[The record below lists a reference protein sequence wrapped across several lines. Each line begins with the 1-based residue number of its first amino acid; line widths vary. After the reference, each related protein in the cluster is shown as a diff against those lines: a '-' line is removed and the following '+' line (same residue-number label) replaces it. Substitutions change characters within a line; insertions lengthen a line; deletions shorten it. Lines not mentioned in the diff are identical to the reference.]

1 MHLLLELCTSVAPF
15 CILNCKYD
23 YIIPYIKSFSDST
36 LNYSPARHILPCFS
50 VTFLSYSHTFYTS
63 EHLICFRHYTLL
75 FRHWNVSFFLSLR
88 SLQAVCSTLST
99 VLPRSNHRGFVG
111 KGLTKSFPYLHEIVT
126 ADYSSSV
133 KMWSVC
139 LGNLAC
145 GKITSDWQINVLT
158 SWSMVTLVSGNAFSA
173 FATRDTGSSGT

>member
-1 MHLLLELCTSVAPF
+1 MHDLTHFFPLHLLLELCTSVAPF

-23 YIIPYIKSFSDST
+23 YIIPYIKSFTDST

-50 VTFLSYSHTFYTS
+50 VTFLSYSHTSYTS

-88 SLQAVCSTLST
+88 SLQAVSSTLST

-126 ADYSSSV
+126 AD
-133 KMWSVC
+133 
-139 LGNLAC
+139 
-145 GKITSDWQINVLT
+145 
-158 SWSMVTLVSGNAFSA
+158 
-173 FATRDTGSSGT
+173 